1 MILDNLKSLRKK
13 ILKLIPLPED
23 KEVIIYN
30 KSFSDFINKDVQEL
44 YEINLEQYNE
54 NSTKIQELKANI
66 KSAEEFIN
74 NAAIVNKKLDEK
86 GHIIKIKELE
96 TEYAQKYAKIKSFE
110 RKISMYSSRIQKISS
125 EIDFHISEGKKFSKQ
140 KEEELNEKI
149 NINNF
154 KIGELE
160 TYYRYYKE
168 YYNEYSLLSKM
179 LNKELAAQEK
189 ILRSALDDNTICR
202 QCRKRYYP
210 SATSV
215 TRNMKVIQDRLDQYN
230 NNFTLVKQKAEEYK
244 KQAKLLKEENKSMKE
259 QIKNFKFIY
268 SKKSD
273 KVLNLEAVKFGLF
286 NDIEALEEELKAE
299 VQKKGKEYQQLKNK
313 INTYKTSLDN
323 LIAIKQTAKE
333 LQIYKEELQQILEKQ
348 KLYINN
354 LDFII
359 KFLDI
364 KFKLYTKNLKTFF
377 DERVKIDLFEIQEY
391 NINEI
396 CNIEFD
402 NIKMEFLN
410 AEGYKELNDFLV
422 TKLKNIGG

>member
-66 KSAEEFIN
+66 KAAEEFIN